1 VLSGKKYWIILGVTL
16 LALAETVAVMIYATM
31 EDFLAVLLASSYSFR
46 AIDVVLSF
54 LYAGLVVF
62 LFRLIAQKTSVGIWY
77 AGTVFIVLVFTYFAL
92 ITGLNDTIPDAVGVS
107 LAVFYL
113 IISFPMYGI
122 AFLFAEIP
130 ELFYAV
136 SVILY
141 GVLLAEQIIV
151 RSRYRRALP
160 AKETEESEVG
170 K

>member
-1 VLSGKKYWIILGVTL
+1 
-16 LALAETVAVMIYATM
+16 
-31 EDFLAVLLASSYSFR
+31 
-46 AIDVVLSF
+46 
-54 LYAGLVVF
+54 
-62 LFRLIAQKTSVGIWY
+62 
-77 AGTVFIVLVFTYFAL
+77 
-92 ITGLNDTIPDAVGVS
+92 VS

-113 IISFPMYGI
+113 IISFPLYGI

-151 RSRYRRALP
+151 RSRCGRALP

-170 K
+170 KDDEQ